1 MSRGTRLPLY
11 RALGVILLALVW
23 LAMLLFG
30 TETADRR
37 VLELLYAGGK
47 PALVTACEAF
57 TFLGQPPVLIALGL
71 LAAAWLWWRHWPG
84 YALTVVAV
92 TLFGRALAE
101 LQKYLIDRPRP
112 VELAHLVH
120 EHTPS
125 FPSGHATSS
134 MIVYLT
140 LAVVLIPRRWR
151 RTAITAAVLLS
162 LLIGLSRVML
172 GVHWPSDVVAGWSFG
187 ALWVL
192 LTLPL
197 AQRSGK
203 RYSRELRWGG
213 ADGQ

>member
-1 MSRGTRLPLY
+1 MPRGGRQPLY

-30 TETADRR
+30 TGTADRR
-37 VLELLYAGGK
+37 VLALLYAGGK
-47 PALVTACEAF
+47 PALVTAAEVF
-57 TFLGQPPVLIALGL
+57 TFFGQPPLLIVLGL

-84 YALTVVAV
+84 YALTVAAV

-112 VELAHLVH
+112 AELAHLVH

-140 LAVVLIPRRWR
+140 LAVVLTPRRLR
-151 RTAITAAVLLS
+151 RTAVAAAIVLS
-162 LLIGLSRVML
+162 LLIGLSRLML
-172 GVHWPSDVVAGWSFG
+172 GVHWPSDVIAGWSFG
-187 ALWVL
+187 VLWVFL
-192 LTLPL
+192 SLPL
-197 AQRSGK
+197 AQRLGK
-203 RYSRELRWGG
+203 RYSHELRRGG
-213 ADGQ
+213 THGQ